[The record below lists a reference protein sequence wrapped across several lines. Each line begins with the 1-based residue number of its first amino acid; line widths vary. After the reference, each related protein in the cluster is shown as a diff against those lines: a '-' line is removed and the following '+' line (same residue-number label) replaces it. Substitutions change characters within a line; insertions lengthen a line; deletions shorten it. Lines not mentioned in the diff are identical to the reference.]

1 MERAT
6 AAAYPGSL
14 VLGEALVRVRKLS
27 GMVKINER
35 CFLCRESLKPGYLW
49 IGGKDY
55 LECPD
60 CNGTARF
67 LMIEERIQPPP
78 TRVFLAGLTRVS

>member
-1 MERAT
+1 MERTA

-14 VLGEALVRVRKLS
+14 VLGEAPVKVRKLP
-27 GMVKINER
+27 GMVKIDAK
-35 CFLCRESLKPGYLW
+35 CVLCRESLKPGYLW

-60 CNGTARF
+60 CNGTGRF